1 MHLIRVVVLLMGG
14 LLGSEALVAGFIND
28 SLGFVSPVE
37 HEIKLTGNFMELR
50 TNHFHAGIDIKSSN
64 GQVGDVIKSVHDG
77 HVSRIKIQT
86 GGYGNALYIDHP
98 NGYTSVYAH
107 LHQYAGPLAEF
118 IKDIQYE
125 TESFEV
131 DIYLPDSLFQFSKG
145 EQLGLMGNSGRSF
158 GPHLHFELR
167 KTAQEEPVNPEC
179 LGIGPSDSRAPVL
192 ESLHLHYVG
201 EEGEVQKKEVKYFK
215 TKGPSYSLYDNEMI
229 VSADRVGF
237 GLQMYDRMDGSWNKN
252 GVYSYEVKVDGSTV
266 FSWKADK
273 FSFNETRYIN
283 AFWDYERQWN
293 HGQKVY
299 LMYRQACNPFS
310 YYDTQTD
317 GIVDLSDGQSRAI
330 EIKVADLH
338 KNESI
343 IQFKIAGEAPLK
355 RPANHVSC
363 DSTIQRTIGSYT
375 VSMPQN
381 AFYAPT
387 QLTMT
392 TGKVKVDNQQCE
404 AITIGESITSVNGY
418 YQISCDIPS
427 SDIDSYTFVSK
438 DKKGRWVHFGG
449 DTIGGKFVGQVDQLG
464 TFALYKDDI
473 VPSIDV
479 ISCSTS
485 YSSSWKFRITDNLI
499 DDGYAQE
506 LNYRASVNGS
516 WIRMTFD
523 KKNDLL
529 LFSDFSDLPQKPFVL
544 QIDVWDHCKNVT
556 TYTKQF

>member
-1 MHLIRVVVLLMGG
+1 MSLIRVLILLGG
-14 LLGSEALVAGFIND
+14 LLGANALFAGFIND
-28 SLGFVSPVE
+28 SLGFVSPVD

-50 TNHFHAGIDIKSSN
+50 TNHFHAGIDIKSTN
-64 GQVGDVIKSVHDG
+64 GQVGDAIKSVHNG
-77 HVSRIKIQT
+77 HVSRIKVQT

-107 LHQYAGPLAEF
+107 LHEYTGPIEDFVKEVQY
-118 IKDIQYE
+118 K
-125 TESFEV
+125 TESYEV
-131 DIYLPDSLFQFSKG
+131 DIYLPDSLFRFDKG
-145 EQLGLMGNSGRSF
+145 ELIGQMGNSGRSF

-201 EEGEVQKKEVKYFK
+201 EEGEVHNKEVKYFK
-215 TKGPSYSLYDNEMI
+215 TKGPNYSLYDNEMI
-229 VSADRVGF
+229 VNADRVGF

-252 GVYSYEVKVDGSTV
+252 GVYSYQVKVDGQTV

-273 FSFNETRYIN
+273 FSFDETRYIN
-283 AFWDYERQWN
+283 AFWDYERHWS
-293 HGQKVY
+293 HGQKIY

-310 YYDTQTD
+310 YYEGQTD
-317 GIVDLSDGQSRAI
+317 GVVDISDGQSKEI
-330 EIKVADLH
+330 EIIVADLH
-338 KNESI
+338 KNEST
-343 IQFKIAGEAPLK
+343 IQFKIAGEEPSQ
-355 RPANHVSC
+355 RVINHVNC
-363 DSTIQRTIGSYT
+363 DSTVQRTIGSFT

-387 QLTMT
+387 KLAITS
-392 TGKVKVDNQQCE
+392 GKVKVGSQQCE

-418 YQISCDIPS
+418 YQISCKAPS
-427 SDIDSYTFVSK
+427 SDLQSYTLVSK

-449 DTIGGKFVGQVDQLG
+449 DTLEGRFVGHVDQLG
-464 TFALYKDDI
+464 TFALYKDEI
-473 VPSIDV
+473 VPKVEV
-479 ISCSTS
+479 ISCSAS
-485 YSSSWKFRITDNLI
+485 YSSPWKFRITDNLI

-516 WIRMTFD
+516 WMRMIFD

-529 LFSDFSDLPQKPFVL
+529 IFEDFSKLPNKPFIL
-544 QIDVWDHCKNVT
+544 QLEVWDHCQNVC
-556 TYTKQF
+556 TYTKRF